1 MVISKNIT
9 SENLIIVK
17 ELINNWQIA
26 STSKKKKNFFL
37 KNTGQLDP
45 TRNPTQPATR
55 LTRNPINL
63 FKNDP
68 FWPAT
73 RTRPDL
79 PVLPCLLESEKGKS
93 MRGIEGLRSEVRFE
107 GVSGWELERKCKMFY
122 QNFKCKI
129 FYINLPSWFGWLKIF
144 YFWLNILL
152 QNKHSKI
159 GKYFSKNILHQN
171 KQSVKVQYFVT

>member
-1 MVISKNIT
+1 MH
-9 SENLIIVK
+9 L
-17 ELINNWQIA
+17 L
-26 STSKKKKNFFL
+26 KKKKKIEKYGSTRPNSQPDS
-37 KNTGQLDP
+37 TIDP
-45 TRNPTQPATR
+45 
-55 LTRNPINL
+55 I
-63 FKNDP
+63 DP
-68 FWPAT
+68 T
-73 RTRPDL
+73 RTRPDP

-171 KQSVKVQYFVT
+171 KQSVKVQYFVA